1 VVRELLRGDRSYSEL
16 RQALPTLSDKV
27 PSDRL
32 AHLAAVDVVDVVE
45 RDRPRPI
52 FSRPAAP
59 SAAVGDPTDLNRVAH
74 HIDLMSRRRG
84 QLASGGRQR
93 RTKEGAAMSAQH
105 EADTATTH
113 RVLILGAGYAGTA
126 AAIQCA
132 ARVGQRQDVE
142 VTLVNAQE
150 RFTERLRLHMAATG
164 QQLAEL
170 TVPELLKGT
179 GARFVRGWVTA
190 VDADARTVRI
200 DDDRVLHYDT
210 LVYGLGSV
218 ADTAAV
224 PGVEDH
230 AYTLNSAQDAEML
243 ADRLA
248 RLGSGTVVVGG
259 SGLTGVESAA
269 EIAERHPE
277 LDVVLLG
284 RYEPGAAMNAKAR
297 AYLQGA
303 LDRLGVRVLSGVE
316 VVKVLPGAVEQAG
329 GETIGADVVL
339 WTSGTRVSPLA
350 AAAGLTVDGHGRI
363 ATDAALRSVSHP
375 EVYAVGDA
383 AAIRQGYGVMH
394 GTCQGGMPTG
404 VHAAV
409 SIVRSLEGRPP
420 KPFRFGYYHTP
431 VSLGRHDAVVQF
443 TRPDDSPRRLH
454 LTGRTAAWYKETV
467 TASPWPTYGRMRKM
481 PASGAFWPRGGR
493 FTRSGEA
500 L

>member
-1 VVRELLRGDRSYSEL
+1 MSTQHGAGR
-16 RQALPTLSDKV
+16 
-27 PSDRL
+27 
-32 AHLAAVDVVDVVE
+32 AA
-45 RDRPRPI
+45 
-52 FSRPAAP
+52 
-59 SAAVGDPTDLNRVAH
+59 
-74 HIDLMSRRRG
+74 
-84 QLASGGRQR
+84 
-93 RTKEGAAMSAQH
+93 
-105 EADTATTH
+105 TH
-113 RVLILGAGYAGTA
+113 RVLILGAGYAGMS
-126 AAIQCA
+126 AAIQLA
-132 ARVGQRQDVE
+132 ARVKQREDVQ
-142 VTLVNAQE
+142 VVLVNAQE
-150 RFTERLRLHMAATG
+150 RFTERLRLHMTATG

-170 TVPELLKGT
+170 SIPELLEGT

-190 VDADARTVRI
+190 VDADAKTVRI

-224 PGVEDH
+224 PGVEDRAH
-230 AYTLNSAQDAEML
+230 TLTGAQDAEVL

-248 RLGSGTVVVGG
+248 RLGSGTVVVAG

-284 RYEPGAAMNAKAR
+284 RDEPGAAMNPKAG
-297 AYLQGA
+297 AYLRAA
-303 LDRLGVRVLSGVE
+303 LDRLGVTVRSGVE
-316 VVKVLPGAVEQAG
+316 VVKVLPDAVELAG
-329 GETIGADVVL
+329 GESIAAGAVL
-339 WTSGTRVSPLA
+339 WTSGTRTSPLA
-350 AAAGLTVDGHGRI
+350 AAAGLAVDERGRI
-363 ATDAALRSVSHP
+363 VTDPALRSVSHP

-409 SIVRSLEGRPP
+409 SIVRALKGRQP

-443 TRPDDSPRRLH
+443 TRPDDSPRRIH
-454 LTGRTAAWYKETV
+454 LTGRMAARYKETV
-467 TASPWPTYGRMRKM
+467 TASPWPTYGRMKKM

-493 FTRSGEA
+493 FTRGAKGAE
-500 L
+500 

>member
-1 VVRELLRGDRSYSEL
+1 MTKNRETG
-16 RQALPTLSDKV
+16 
-27 PSDRL
+27 
-32 AHLAAVDVVDVVE
+32 
-45 RDRPRPI
+45 
-52 FSRPAAP
+52 
-59 SAAVGDPTDLNRVAH
+59 
-74 HIDLMSRRRG
+74 
-84 QLASGGRQR
+84 
-93 RTKEGAAMSAQH
+93 
-105 EADTATTH
+105 TH
-113 RVLILGAGYAGTA
+113 RVLILGAGYAGMA
-126 AAIQCA
+126 AAIQLA
-132 ARVGQRQDVE
+132 ARGKRREDVQ

-150 RFTERLRLHMAATG
+150 RFTERLRLHMSATG
-164 QQLAEL
+164 QRVAEL
-170 TVPELLKGT
+170 SIPELLEGT

-190 VDADARTVRI
+190 VDADAKLVRI

-230 AYTLNSAQDAEML
+230 AYTLNSAQDAELL

-248 RLGSGTVVVGG
+248 RLGRLGRGTVVVGG

-269 EIAERHPE
+269 EIAEQHPE

-284 RYEPGAAMNAKAR
+284 RQEPGAAMSPKPR
-297 AYLQGA
+297 AYLRAA
-303 LDRLGVRVLSGVE
+303 LARLGVRVLSGVE
-316 VVKVLPGAVEQAG
+316 VVKVLPDAVELAG
-329 GETIGADVVL
+329 GELVAADAVL

-350 AAAGLTVDGHGRI
+350 KAAGLTVDERGRVV
-363 ATDAALRSVSHP
+363 TDATLRSVSHP
-375 EVYAVGDA
+375 DVYAVGDA

-409 SIVRSLEGRPP
+409 SIVRTLDGRRP

-443 TRPDDSPRRLH
+443 THPDDSPRRVY
-454 LTGRTAAWYKETV
+454 LTGRMAARYKETV
-467 TASPWPTYGRMRKM
+467 TASPWPTYGRMKKM

-493 FTRSGEA
+493 FTRVRGA
-500 L
+500 R